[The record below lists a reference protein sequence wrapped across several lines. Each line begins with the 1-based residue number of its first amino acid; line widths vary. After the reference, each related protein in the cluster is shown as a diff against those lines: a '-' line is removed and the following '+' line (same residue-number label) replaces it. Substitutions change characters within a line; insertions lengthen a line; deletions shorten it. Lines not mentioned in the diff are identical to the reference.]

1 MQNRD
6 YIKWAPFN
14 SVINDNVVLN
24 ELTRKRNKV
33 YKPTLSE
40 DQIDFLNEKIF
51 EAYTNRL
58 KVNIFVYSNFNIIKL
73 TGFINNIN
81 LSKKYI
87 TFNYNHIYFNQI
99 LKITNFFEKNN
110 EN

>member
-1 MQNRD
+1 MQNRS

-81 LSKKYI
+81 LSKKSI